1 MPINCGFWAFGRVFR
16 HFLNSKGL
24 MMINDYYDFAI
35 AGHFLPA
42 LINGD
47 YTGLDDLEFI
57 QLSYFLDEYRHLSGT
72 FDVLPTGTDF
82 KTCDVSG
89 QYSEVHDVRL
99 YFHNDKL
106 PAGVTFDAF
115 AD

>member
-1 MPINCGFWAFGRVFR
+1 
-16 HFLNSKGL
+16 
-24 MMINDYYDFAI
+24 MINDYYDFSI

-47 YTGLDDLEFI
+47 YTGLDDTEAK
-57 QLSYFLDEYRHLSGT
+57 QLDQFVDQWQHLSGT

-82 KTCDVSG
+82 KTCDVCS
-89 QYSEVHDVRL
+89 QYAEVHDVRL
-99 YFHNDKL
+99 YFYNDKL
-106 PAGVTFDAF
+106 PDNWTFDAV

>member
-1 MPINCGFWAFGRVFR
+1 
-16 HFLNSKGL
+16 
-24 MMINDYYDFAI
+24 MINDYYDFAI

-47 YTGLDDLEFI
+47 YTGLDDTEAK
-57 QLSYFLDEYRHLSGT
+57 QLDQFVDQWQHLSGT

-82 KTCDVSG
+82 KVCEVCDL
-89 QYSEVHDVRL
+89 YAETHDVRL
-99 YFHNDKL
+99 YFYNKDL

>member
-1 MPINCGFWAFGRVFR
+1 
-16 HFLNSKGL
+16 
-24 MMINDYYDFAI
+24 MMINDYYEFAI

-47 YTGLDDLEFI
+47 YTGLDETEAK
-57 QLSYFLDEYRHLSGT
+57 QLDRFVDQWQHLSGT
-72 FDVLPTGTDF
+72 FDVLPTGTNF
-82 KTCDVSG
+82 ATCDVCDM
-89 QYSEVHDVRL
+89 YSEIHDVRL

>member
-1 MPINCGFWAFGRVFR
+1 
-16 HFLNSKGL
+16 
-24 MMINDYYDFAI
+24 MINDYYDFSI

-47 YTGLDDLEFI
+47 YTGLDDNEAK
-57 QLSYFLDEYRHLSGT
+57 QLDQFVDQWQHLSGT

-82 KTCDVSG
+82 KTCDVCS
-89 QYSEVHDVRL
+89 QYAEVHDVRL

-106 PAGVTFDAF
+106 PDNWTFDAV

>member
-1 MPINCGFWAFGRVFR
+1 MT
-16 HFLNSKGL
+16 
-24 MMINDYYDFAI
+24 NDYYDFAI

-47 YTGLDDLEFI
+47 YSGLDNHEVI
-57 QLSYFLDEYRHLSGT
+57 QIDQFFDEWQSLPEAT

-82 KTCDVSG
+82 RTCYICKA
-89 QYSEVHDVRL
+89 YSEVHYVRL

-106 PAGVTFDAF
+106 PAGWTLDAY

>member
-1 MPINCGFWAFGRVFR
+1 
-16 HFLNSKGL
+16 

-47 YTGLDDLEFI
+47 YTGLDDNEAKQIDQFVD
-57 QLSYFLDEYRHLSGT
+57 QWQHLSGT
-72 FDVLPTGTDF
+72 FDVLPTGTNF
-82 KTCDVSG
+82 ATCDVCDM
-89 QYSEVHDVRL
+89 YSEIHDVRL

>member
-1 MPINCGFWAFGRVFR
+1 
-16 HFLNSKGL
+16 
-24 MMINDYYDFAI
+24 MINDYYEFAI

-47 YTGLDDLEFI
+47 YTGLDDNEAK
-57 QLSYFLDEYRHLSGT
+57 QLDRFVDQWQHLSGT

-82 KTCDVSG
+82 DICEISAK
-89 QYSEVHDVRL
+89 YSETHDVRL
-99 YFHNDKL
+99 YFYNDKL

>member
-1 MPINCGFWAFGRVFR
+1 
-16 HFLNSKGL
+16 

-47 YTGLDDLEFI
+47 YTGLDNNEAK
-57 QLSYFLDEYRHLSGT
+57 QLDEFLDQINLSGT
-72 FDVLPTGTDF
+72 FDVLPTGTNF
-82 KTCDVSG
+82 AICDVCNM
-89 QYSEVHDVRL
+89 YSEVHDVRL